1 MQASCHQPG
10 RELREFDQ
18 GGTALTPLQLDAIT
32 LLQLGNVADD
42 VRDGRLGQATV
53 LGAQFRLL
61 LRLRCCQV
69 FIALVLEARLVI
81 QLLLALE
88 RPLRL
93 ELLLLDDFGILR
105 LELDGCDPEA

>member
-1 MQASCHQPG
+1 
-10 RELREFDQ
+10 
-18 GGTALTPLQLDAIT
+18 
-32 LLQLGNVADD
+32 
-42 VRDGRLGQATV
+42 
-53 LGAQFRLL
+53 LL